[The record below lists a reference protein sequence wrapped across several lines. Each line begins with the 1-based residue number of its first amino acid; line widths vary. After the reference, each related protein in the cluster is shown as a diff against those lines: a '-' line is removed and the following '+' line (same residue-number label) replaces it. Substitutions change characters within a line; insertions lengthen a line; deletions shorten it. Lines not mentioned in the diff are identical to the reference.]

1 MAFALLILFT
11 TVCGAVTDITA
22 AEETQAE
29 TEAQTEAQTEA
40 APEVK
45 VEEEISYL
53 PPEIV
58 NVNAACVYNIENDR
72 YIYELDA
79 DDIIYPASTVK
90 LMTAIVAIEAL
101 GNDLSREIT
110 VNGGALVGVEGNRVA
125 LKNGEVLTFENLL
138 YALICGCANDAA
150 NALAFEVAGSVEAFT
165 ILMNEKA
172 KEIGAVNTRYTNA
185 TGMHHPN
192 MVTTARDTAI
202 IATYAYNLA
211 PICEMASVEKFV
223 IPPTNKAKQ
232 RTVFNKNHYFSTNM
246 EYLYIWKI
254 PRGLNAGYTPEG
266 GHCLATTATRNGLT
280 YVVVCMGAY
289 DDDRYIYSYTEAAD
303 LIKWAFNAYSMTSV
317 LATSSLVCEVPVRL
331 SSTVDSIGLYPAEN
345 VELFLPNGIDV
356 SKDISLEWE
365 VNRDF
370 FTAPVSEG
378 EVGGTLK
385 VTYDGQNLGTYELVT
400 KSSVSR
406 NNFLY
411 VFDLIYD
418 FVISSAFT
426 TIVICAVV
434 LLVLYILALLAAKM
448 IRDKNRRNRR

>member
-1 MAFALLILFT
+1 MAFALLMLFT
-11 TVCGAVTDITA
+11 TVCGAAADTTA
-22 AEETQAE
+22 AEETAAE
-29 TEAQTEAQTEA
+29 TDVQTEA

-45 VEEEISYL
+45 VEEEINYL

-101 GNDLSREIT
+101 GSDLSREIT

-138 YALICGCANDAA
+138 YSLICGCANDAA

-172 KEIGAVNTRYTNA
+172 KEIGAVNTHYTNV
-185 TGMHHPN
+185 TGMHHPS

-223 IPPTNKAKQ
+223 IPPTNKAKE

-289 DDDRYIYSYTEAAD
+289 DDGKYIYSYTEAAD
-303 LIKWAFNAYSMTSV
+303 LIKWAFNAYSMTNV
-317 LATSSLVCEVPVRL
+317 LATSSLICEVPVRL

-345 VELFLPNGIDV
+345 VELFLPNGIDI
-356 SKDISLEWE
+356 SKDISLKWE

-378 EVGGTLK
+378 EVGGTLT
-385 VTYDGQNLGTYELVT
+385 VTYDGQNLGTYELIT

-418 FVISSAFT
+418 FVVGNVFM
-426 TIVICAVV
+426 TIVAVAAA
-434 LLVLYILALLAAKM
+434 LFVLYLLALLAAK
-448 IRDKNRRNRR
+448 IISDKRRKNRR

>member
-1 MAFALLILFT
+1 MVFALLMLFT
-11 TVCGAVTDITA
+11 AVCGAESVSETA
-22 AEETQAE
+22 AE
-29 TEAQTEAQTEA
+29 TEAVTEAETEA
-40 APEVK
+40 KA
-45 VEEEISYL
+45 EEEISYL

-58 NVNAACVYNIENDR
+58 NVNAACVYNIENDT
-72 YIYELDA
+72 YIYEHDA
-79 DDIIYPASTVK
+79 DDVIYPASTVK

-101 GNDLSREIT
+101 GNDLTREIT

-172 KEIGAVNTRYTNA
+172 KEIGALNTHYTNA

-223 IPPTNKAKQ
+223 IPPTNKAKE

-280 YVVVCMGAY
+280 YVVVCMGAV
-289 DDDRYIYSYTEAAD
+289 DDGKYIYSYTEAAD
-303 LIKWAFNAYSMTSV
+303 LIKWAFNAYSTTKV

-345 VELFLPNGIDV
+345 IELFLPNGIDV
-356 SKDISLEWE
+356 SKDISLKWE
-365 VNRDF
+365 LNREA

-378 EVGGTLK
+378 EIGGTLT
-385 VTYDGQNLGTYELVT
+385 VAYNGHNLGTYDLIT

-411 VFDLIYD
+411 VFDLMYD
-418 FVISSAFT
+418 FIISSAFT
-426 TIVICAVV
+426 TVIICAAGFA
-434 LLVLYILALLAAKM
+434 LLYLLALLAAKI
-448 IRDKNRRNRR
+448 IRENNRRNRRR